1 MPIAKRTA
9 TRAPADRGRSPIQV
23 GAALVGF
30 VFLLVGVL
38 GFVPGVTTG
47 YAQLAFASHMSGAQ
61 LFGIFQVSVLHNLVH
76 LAFGVLG
83 LLFSRSPLRARN
95 FLLYGGLV
103 YLALFLYG
111 IVVEYQSAANFV
123 PFDDADNVLHLVLG
137 IGMIILSVV
146 LDPGRGWR
154 RTLGEG
160 KAQV

>member
-1 MPIAKRTA
+1 MTTNQNTGAASGTKA
-9 TRAPADRGRSPIQV
+9 GRAPVQK
-23 GAALVGF
+23 GAALVGV

-38 GFVPGVTTG
+38 GFIPGVTTS
-47 YAQLAFASHMSGAQ
+47 YSHLAFASHMSGAQ

-76 LAFGVLG
+76 LAFGVAG
-83 LLFSRSPLRARN
+83 LVFARSPLTARN
-95 FLLYGGLV
+95 YLLYGGLV

-123 PFDDADNVLHLVLG
+123 PLDDADNVLHLVLA
-137 IGMIILSVV
+137 IGMVTLSFV
-146 LDPGRGWR
+146 LDTGRGWR